1 LVDKK
6 EGGSQ
11 FRVAVTTTLMTL
23 VTVMVVVLRRGG
35 KRGGKERRRLEVQIY
50 KCVIDKLS
58 HAQSARWP
66 YNTSDQTRSCRATE
80 NVWTYYAPETGS
92 DFINKAGIRCASI
105 SFRNGQIRSINWE
118 NV

>member
-23 VTVMVVVLRRGG
+23 VMVMVVVLKRGG
-35 KRGGKERRRLEVQIY
+35 KRGGKERQRLEVRIY

-58 HAQSARWP
+58 HAWSARWP
-66 YNTSDQTRSCRATE
+66 YNTSDQTRSCHATE
-80 NVWTYYAPETGS
+80 NVWTYYAPEMGS
-92 DFINKAGIRCASI
+92 DFINKAQDSMCFNFVQKWS
-105 SFRNGQIRSINWE
+105 NQIN
-118 NV
+118 